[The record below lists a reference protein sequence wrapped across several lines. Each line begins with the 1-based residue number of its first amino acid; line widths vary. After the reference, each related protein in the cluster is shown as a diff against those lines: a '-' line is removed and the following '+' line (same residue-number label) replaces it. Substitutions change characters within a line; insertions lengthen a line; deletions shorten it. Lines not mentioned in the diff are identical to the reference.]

1 MKFSSPTVL
10 AVVPILV
17 AAHADHLNPRD
28 HVLGARQVTSPSPSS
43 SIASGSS
50 GSAGLTATPLVTTT
64 LPSVTLLATNP
75 TAVPLSV
82 IVSNQPSSATQPLA
96 TTAVPGTTPSD
107 IANAPALPNGEPA
120 FFFFSWPTN
129 GCPYVLSSRMAAI
142 YLSRLIADTMFSQP
156 QLCFLQIIRLL
167 MSHPE
172 LTPLRFNSGFRMS
185 KILALQSQDL
195 PLPIQVRSLI
205 YL

>member
-1 MKFSSPTVL
+1 MKFSSPAFL

-17 AAHADHLNPRD
+17 AAHADHLNARD

-43 SIASGSS
+43 LVASGSS

-64 LPSVTLLATNP
+64 LPSVSLLATNP

-82 IVSNQPSSATQPLA
+82 IVSNQPSSATLPLA
-96 TTAVPGTTPSD
+96 TTAVPGTTPTN
-107 IANAPALPNGEPA
+107 IANAPALPNGGPA
-120 FFFFSWPTN
+120 FFFSPWRTN
-129 GCPYVLSSRMAAI
+129 GCRYVLSSRMATI
-142 YLSRLIADTMFSQP
+142 CSSRLIADTMFSQP
-156 QLCFLQIIRLL
+156 QLCFLRIIRLL
-167 MSHPE
+167 TSHPQ

-185 KILALQSQDL
+185 RILALKSQDL
-195 PLPIQVRSLI
+195 APPIQVRSLI